1 MDNLTPEKR
10 SIIMRAIKS
19 SNTKP
24 ELIVRKMLHSAG
36 YRYRLHPK
44 NLPGRPDIV
53 FPVRRKAI
61 LIHGC
66 FWHVHKLCGTARI
79 PDSPMWREKLFRNIQ
94 RDKEV
99 RTALR
104 SLGWQTAVVWE
115 CEINKSSSK
124 VLRKLKLFL
133 DA

>member
-10 SIIMRAIKS
+10 SLIMKAIKS

-24 ELIVRKMLHSAG
+24 ELVVRKMLHAAG

-53 FPVRRKAI
+53 FPARKKAI
-61 LIHGC
+61 LVHGC
-66 FWHVHKLCGTARI
+66 FWHVHKPCGTARI

-99 RTALR
+99 KTALR
-104 SLGWQTAVVWE
+104 SLGWRAAVVWE
-115 CEINKSSSK
+115 CEINKSTPK
-124 VLRKLKLFL
+124 VLQRLRLFL